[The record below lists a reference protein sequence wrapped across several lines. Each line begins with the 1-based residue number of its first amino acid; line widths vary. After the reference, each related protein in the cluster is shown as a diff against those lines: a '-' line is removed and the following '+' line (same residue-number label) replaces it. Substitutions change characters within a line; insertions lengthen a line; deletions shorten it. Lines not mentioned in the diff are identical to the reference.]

1 VRRDGKP
8 LRSLVVEALLDYIE
22 VNLTT
27 TTKADAHRKPLTVAV
42 LAQYSEAECKDFF
55 AQSVA
60 GR

>member
-1 VRRDGKP
+1 
-8 LRSLVVEALLDYIE
+8 LLDYIE